1 MTPPTTESRKAL
13 RRKPRWTVS
22 DFAAYMGL
30 SHKQAR
36 EQLKRY
42 NEALGGML
50 LRTTDGTNRRYT
62 LFWAALAKHDPDA
75 FLEDPIDQQR
85 RIDALEDGMG
95 EIVAHQKIITAQVGQ
110 NTRDVAKLRRT
121 RTAAA

>member
-1 MTPPTTESRKAL
+1 MITTPEIRKAL
-13 RRKPRWTVS
+13 RRKPRWTVA
-22 DFAAYMGL
+22 DFASYMGL

-36 EQLKRY
+36 EMLKRY

-50 LRTTDGTNRRYT
+50 LRTTAGANRGYT

-85 RIDALEDGMG
+85 RIDVLEDGMS
-95 EIVAHQKIITAQVGQ
+95 EAIAHQKIIVAQVGQ
-110 NTRDVAKLRRT
+110 NTRDIARMRRA
-121 RTAAA
+121 RSAAA